1 MAAAE
6 LGPVSLGVQGMA
18 HCPAQS
24 CQDLAAGFGRSG
36 MALTRG
42 GERETDR
49 DRNTESKAER
59 DRNCNKQTQR
69 EAEIEMEVETERGRK
84 QPARNEEG

>member
-36 MALTRG
+36 MALTRV
-42 GERETDR
+42 GERETETETQRRKQRETETVIVTERSRNKDGGR
-49 DRNTESKAER
+49 DRERQKA
-59 DRNCNKQTQR
+59 
-69 EAEIEMEVETERGRK
+69 A
-84 QPARNEEG
+84 